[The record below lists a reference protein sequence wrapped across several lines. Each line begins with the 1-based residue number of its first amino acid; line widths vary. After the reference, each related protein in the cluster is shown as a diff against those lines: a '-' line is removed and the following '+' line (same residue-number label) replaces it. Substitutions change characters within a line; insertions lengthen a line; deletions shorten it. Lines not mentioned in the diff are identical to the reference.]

1 MAWTGI
7 LLATQGP
14 GLDLGRGEYQPEP
27 DFGVIDADYG
37 AGQRLVEGAYLL
49 AEVVSATDHVSVPGT
64 DRQWIDVKRDLYRG
78 HEHCEAVLVIV
89 EDRMEVGLDLKTETG
104 WQSSVLAGGAE
115 LVIPAFGLRCFVS
128 DLYGHAGRLR
138 RAARRGTI
146 FFTDHAEKERKK
158 DDIEKSM

>member
-1 MAWTGI
+1 MGAIAWLSHDDDAAHHRAQPHRQSRQSPAERWPGPI
-7 LLATQGP
+7 FCSRGP

-49 AEVVSATDHVSVPGT
+49 AEVVSATDYVSVPGT

-104 WQSSVLAGGAE
+104 
-115 LVIPAFGLRCFVS
+115 
-128 DLYGHAGRLR
+128 
-138 RAARRGTI
+138 
-146 FFTDHAEKERKK
+146 
-158 DDIEKSM
+158 

>member
-78 HEHCEAVLVIV
+78 HEHCEAVLDIV

-104 WQSSVLAGGAE
+104 WQSSVLAGA
-115 LVIPAFGLRCFVS
+115 PNS
-128 DLYGHAGRLR
+128 SSR
-138 RAARRGTI
+138 RSVCAA
-146 FFTDHAEKERKK
+146 
-158 DDIEKSM
+158 S

>member
-104 WQSSVLAGGAE
+104 WQSSVLA
-115 LVIPAFGLRCFVS
+115 
-128 DLYGHAGRLR
+128 LYGTPVACGEPRDAERSFSPITLR
-138 RAARRGTI
+138 RNGKRTTSKNRC
-146 FFTDHAEKERKK
+146 
-158 DDIEKSM
+158 